1 MFIKVRPYRKTS
13 NVTDAIDDLLE
24 KGDVRGATTTAISYL
39 LGSTDNQVG
48 V

>member
-1 MFIKVRPYRKTS
+1 MFIKVRPYIKTS

-24 KGDVRGATTTAISYL
+24 KGDVRGAATTAISYL
-39 LGSTDNQVG
+39 LGSSDNQVG